1 MDKTLVNTFMHKSK
15 TNSSQRPTMT
25 KKINI
30 SLAMCLSFC
39 LFTAA
44 NYADINTAKSLI
56 QDGRLDSALV
66 ELNKEVSEKPDNA
79 EARFLKGVALQ
90 ALNRNDEAIEV
101 YSALAQDFPELPEPY
116 NNLAVL
122 FAEKSEFD
130 KAEDAL
136 RAAIKTNKSYSTA
149 YENLG
154 DIYAQR
160 ASIAYNDALNL
171 SPANRDAVKVK
182 LSMIDNILLPP
193 EARNAMPAQIK
204 NPVSTV
210 STAANTTTSTN
221 PANSSAAFTTP
232 TAEVRTA
239 VLTWAE
245 DWSSRNIEAYLSH
258 YAPSFKASNGSSRKS
273 WAKYRAQRLKAP
285 SFVIVNISQLQS
297 RTNSDGSVTTIF
309 VQDYQ
314 SDGYKDTVKK
324 TLELVNV
331 QGTWKIQSELSKP
344 L

>member
-1 MDKTLVNTFMHKSK
+1 MTDSRINVANTSMHKTK
-15 TNSSQRPTMT
+15 KNNTHRPT
-25 KKINI
+25 KINKVNFF
-30 SLAMCLSFC
+30 LALGLSCCLLTTTNF
-39 LFTAA
+39 
-44 NYADINTAKSLI
+44 ADINSAKNLFEN
-56 QDGRLDSALV
+56 GRIDSALL
-66 ELNKEVSEKPDNA
+66 ELNKVISEKPDSA

-90 ALNRNDEAIEV
+90 ALERNDEAIVV
-101 YSALAQDFPELPEPY
+101 YTNLAKDFPELPEPY

-122 FAEKSEFD
+122 FAERSEFD

-136 RAAIKTNKSYSTA
+136 RAAIKTNKSYATA

-171 SPANRDAVKVK
+171 SPANRNAVEVK

-193 EARNAMPAQIK
+193 SARNAMQAQVNNPAE
-204 NPVSTV
+204 STP
-210 STAANTTTSTN
+210 TTQTTTN
-221 PANSSAAFTTP
+221 PASSSVAFSIP
-232 TAEVRTA
+232 SPEVRAA

-258 YAPSFKASNGSSRKS
+258 YAPSFRPLNGSSRS
-273 WAKYRAQRLKAP
+273 AWAKYRSERLQAP
-285 SFVIVNISQLQS
+285 SFVIVNIAQLQS
-297 RTNSDGSVTTIF
+297 RNNTDGTVTAIF

-314 SDGYKDTVKK
+314 SDGYKDTVQK
-324 TLELVNV
+324 TLELVNN
-331 QGTWKIQSELSKP
+331 QGTWKIQTETSKP

>member
-1 MDKTLVNTFMHKSK
+1 MH
-15 TNSSQRPTMT
+15 T
-25 KKINI
+25 KKIKNI
-30 SLAMCLSFC
+30 HRSINTKKVNFFLAVGLSCCF
-39 LFTAA
+39 FTTV
-44 NYADINTAKSLI
+44 NFADINTAKNLFENGQI
-56 QDGRLDSALV
+56 DSALL
-66 ELNKEVSEKPDNA
+66 ELENVISQQPNSA

-90 ALNRNDEAIEV
+90 ALDRNDEAIDV
-101 YSALAQDFPELPEPY
+101 YSSLAKDFPELPEPY

-136 RAAIKTNKSYSTA
+136 RAAIKTNKSYATA

-160 ASIAYNDALNL
+160 ASLAYNDALNL
-171 SPANRDAVKVK
+171 SPNNRNAVEIK

-193 EARNAMPAQIK
+193 SARKNIPTQVSNAVVTPSSSQ
-204 NPVSTV
+204 NTNTQTSSTQPF
-210 STAANTTTSTN
+210 ST
-221 PANSSAAFTTP
+221 PSSD
-232 TAEVRTA
+232 VRAA

-245 DWSSRNIEAYLSH
+245 DWSSRDVDAYLSH
-258 YAPSFKASNGSSRKS
+258 YASSFRPTNGSSRS
-273 WAKYRAQRLKAP
+273 AWAKYRTERLQAP

-297 RTNSDGSVTTIF
+297 RTNADGSVTAEF

-314 SDGYKDTVKK
+314 SDGYKDTVRK
-324 TLELVNV
+324 TLDLINT
-331 QGTWKIQSELSKP
+331 QGSWKIQSESSKP

>member
-1 MDKTLVNTFMHKSK
+1 MDKSLVNTSMYKSK
-15 TNSSQRPTMT
+15 THTSQRQTIT
-25 KKINI
+25 KKINTFLAI
-30 SLAMCLSFC
+30 SLSYGL
-39 LFTAA
+39 LTTAA
-44 NYADINTAKSLI
+44 FADVNTAKSLI
-56 QDGRLDSALV
+56 QDGRLDAALV
-66 ELNKEVSEKPDNA
+66 ELNKEVSIKPDNA

-101 YSALAQDFPELPEPY
+101 YSDLAKDFPELPEPY

-193 EARNAMPAQIK
+193 AARTVMPAQIK
-204 NPVSTV
+204 NPVQTV
-210 STAANTTTSTN
+210 STSANTN

-232 TAEVRTA
+232 TPEVRSA
-239 VLTWAE
+239 VLSWAE
-245 DWSSRNIEAYLSH
+245 DWSSRNVEAYLSH
-258 YAPSFKASNGSSRKS
+258 YDSSFKPENGSSRKA
-273 WAKYRAQRLKAP
+273 WAKYRSQRLEAP
-285 SFVIVNISQLQS
+285 SFVIVNISQMQS
-297 RTNSDGSVTTIF
+297 RVNSDGSVTATF
-309 VQDYQ
+309 AQDYQ

-324 TLELVNV
+324 TLRMVNT
-331 QGTWKIQSELSKP
+331 QGTWQIQSETSKP